1 MRERRRRERERELL
15 LGGRGVCDT
24 FARDID
30 QQAAGVASERWRKA
44 LHLDVALPKRWHAPF
59 VLLLS
64 SICVP
69 TVELQTIVLL
79 REP

>member
-1 MRERRRRERERELL
+1 MRGGGERERELL

-30 QQAAGVASERWRKA
+30 QQAAGVAPERWRKA

-59 VLLLS
+59 VLVLS